1 NQRVEIMFLTTKQ
14 VFPWLLALVVLV
26 IAIWSSIEP
35 VSRAVWYA
43 EVLPIFLV
51 FLALVV
57 SYSRFQFSNL
67 AYFLMSLWIG

>member
-1 NQRVEIMFLTTKQ
+1 MSLTTKQ

-43 EVLPIFLV
+43 EVLPIFWSFWL
-51 FLALVV
+51 
-57 SYSRFQFSNL
+57 
-67 AYFLMSLWIG
+67 